1 MKNPP
6 GKMEIPPLPGG
17 FVESLAPLLKEE
29 AQAFLHSYEQPYHRG
44 LRLNPMKIPAGG
56 VEALVPGI
64 LEAVPWEPMGRYLAL
79 DSTAG
84 LHPIHEAG
92 AYYLQEPSAM
102 AAVAALDP
110 RPGEWILD
118 LCAAPGGK
126 SSQIAARMQGRG
138 LLVSNEIV
146 PSRAQILSRNLERMG
161 VINAL
166 VTCENPAKLMAKWP
180 GCFDRV
186 LADAPC
192 SGEGMFRRHPE
203 ARLEWSVQAPEACA
217 RRQGEVLRSAA
228 RMVRPGGILCYS
240 TCTFNDLENEGVVRD
255 FLKENSEFRL
265 MPFMLSMEF
274 SGELSGENGM
284 LRLWPHKVSGEGHF
298 VALLQRR
305 GEGGRDAGEAALPPP
320 SREALA
326 AYREFCKAALGGSG
340 PEPGGMFAG
349 RLILAPGMPD
359 VSGLKV
365 LRAGLHLGEAKG
377 KHFLPDHA
385 WAMAS
390 KPPEG
395 AQSLP
400 VTFSEAEAYLRGEA
414 IPAPEGVSGWVLMRF
429 AGLAL
434 GWGKV
439 SEGRV
444 QNHYPKGLRKG

>member
-1 MKNPP
+1 MKNPL
-6 GKMEIPPLPGG
+6 GKTEIPPLPGG
-17 FVESLAPLLKEE
+17 FLESLAPLLKEE
-29 AQAFLHSYEQPYHRG
+29 TQDFLHSYEQPYHRG
-44 LRLNPMKIPAGG
+44 LRLNPAKIPDGG
-56 VEALVPGI
+56 VEASVPGI
-64 LEAVPWEPMGRYLAL
+64 LDEVPWESEGRYLTL
-79 DSTAG
+79 DSPAG
-84 LHPIHEAG
+84 LHPLHEAG
-92 AYYLQEPSAM
+92 AYYMQEPSAM

-110 RPGEWILD
+110 HPGEWVLD

-126 SSQIAARMQGRG
+126 SSQMAARMRGQG

-161 VINAL
+161 VPNAL
-166 VTCENPAKLMAKWP
+166 VTCENPFKLAAKWP

-203 ARLEWSVQAPEACA
+203 ARLEWTPQAPEACA

-228 RMVRPGGILCYS
+228 QMVRPGGILCYS
-240 TCTFNDLENEGVVRD
+240 TCTFSDLENEGVVEG
-255 FLKENSEFRL
+255 FLKENNDFTL
-265 MPFMLSMEF
+265 LPFALTK
-274 SGELSGENGM
+274 ELPADNGM
-284 LRLWPHKVSGEGHF
+284 LRLWPHKVNGEGHF

-305 GEGGRDAGEAALPPP
+305 GEGRYDTARATLPPP

-326 AYREFCKAALGGSG
+326 VYKDFCKAALGRNG
-340 PEPGGMFAG
+340 PEPSGMFAG
-349 RLILAPGMPD
+349 RLILAPELPD
-359 VSGLKV
+359 ISGLKV

-385 WAMAS
+385 WAASS
-390 KPPEG
+390 KPSEG
-395 AQSLP
+395 VQSLP
-400 VTFSEAEAYLRGEA
+400 VTLSEAEAYLRGEVL
-414 IPAPEGVSGWVLMRF
+414 PAPEGASGWVLIRF
-429 AGLAL
+429 AGLSL